1 LTPSLCLDKKENR
14 DESRRGQKKKKKGNR
29 KKYQSPEGA
38 ALPSFLSHGGVGLD
52 SFHHHAEPSAK
63 THEAWVYDGSGSL
76 CLSGVE

>member
-1 LTPSLCLDKKENR
+1 VP
-14 DESRRGQKKKKKGNR
+14 GQKRKQGRKQERTKKKKKGNR

-76 CLSGVE
+76 CLSGDE